1 MLAGSM
7 QKTKTCPYCGK
18 SVNLQRAQ
26 RLAKASS
33 AMEASE
39 MLKQLKAKQASNPQP
54 KKPS

>member
-33 AMEASE
+33 ALEASE